1 MDGAKTLSLSSA
13 GAYGPSE
20 AASELQSGVGTSTAL
35 DLSATSDE
43 LVFEKILTL
52 IKGALVPSQ
61 YWLHVLMNKG
71 HNLFL
76 EHFGACI
83 WNHVAIYETH
93 SESDW
98 LAVFLGAGGPRQFIH
113 QAFPIAN
120 SRPTQLGDLL
130 RKMVPPAP
138 TQTYCDH
145 YPLPACFPGY
155 LMGRTS
161 LGCVE
166 WGSSKVKYLG
176 PIEILL
182 KSCLFIVCD
191 SVSIEMLIK
200 HCKVKRISKSPSLSS
215 CATLVQ
221 KTGHRWENHRP
232 YMWQANWCGNSV
244 QMGLY
249 PMMNRSWSGSRT
261 FSRAKSINM

>member
-1 MDGAKTLSLSSA
+1 MKCCWDFKW
-13 GAYGPSE
+13 E
-20 AASELQSGVGTSTAL
+20 A
-35 DLSATSDE
+35 
-43 LVFEKILTL
+43 
-52 IKGALVPSQ
+52 
-61 YWLHVLMNKG
+61 M
-71 HNLFL
+71 
-76 EHFGACI
+76 
-83 WNHVAIYETH
+83 
-93 SESDW
+93 
-98 LAVFLGAGGPRQFIH
+98 FLGAGGPRQLIH
-113 QAFPIAN
+113 NHFPLAA
-120 SRPTQLGDLL
+120 SRPEQLGALL
-130 RKMVPPAP
+130 EKMVPPLP
-138 TQTYCDH
+138 TQSYLEK
-145 YPLPACFPGY
+145 YPIPACFPGY

>member
-145 YPLPACFPGY
+145 YPVPACFPGY
-155 LMGRTS
+155 LTTCIRFGALRVTMCQGNFAETMIDICHDICWSNTGLRSGRWTS
-161 LGCVE
+161 FHPHPVAPLQCGELGIC
-166 WGSSKVKYLG
+166 
-176 PIEILL
+176 
-182 KSCLFIVCD
+182 
-191 SVSIEMLIK
+191 
-200 HCKVKRISKSPSLSS
+200 
-215 CATLVQ
+215 
-221 KTGHRWENHRP
+221 
-232 YMWQANWCGNSV
+232 
-244 QMGLY
+244 
-249 PMMNRSWSGSRT
+249 
-261 FSRAKSINM
+261 